1 MAVLCRGGSLWLSW
15 RDASQETIMRG
26 HLARLVAEGGG
37 GAGKGGVRV
46 EAWLLC
52 GWCWKDTEVTPGTV
66 AWLSMND
73 DLLGQGAFVFAEPQ
87 FAHL

>member
-1 MAVLCRGGSLWLSW
+1 M
-15 RDASQETIMRG
+15 
-26 HLARLVAEGGG
+26 
-37 GAGKGGVRV
+37 